1 MSRVLGRVLGI
12 DLGTT
17 QSRVAV
23 IDGGAPVTI
32 ANAEGGPATPAVV
45 AFRGQSADE
54 IWVGSSAA
62 EQVRAN
68 PRSTIRAIKRLMGRK
83 IDDPEVR
90 RHRQDV
96 SYEIIA
102 AREGEACVRVRGRR
116 YTPAEIVALIL
127 RDLKAQAERALG
139 EPATHAVI
147 SVPSYFD
154 EVQRQATRQAA
165 ALAGLDLLRLV
176 NDPTAVALAYGQQGE
191 GGGEG
196 GDGERERGEQRIAIY
211 NLGGGC
217 FDLTLLTLRGDSV
230 ETNAIWG
237 DGFLGGE
244 DFDQRI
250 AAHLADAFQ
259 SKHGLDLRPDDA
271 AMQQLKRLAVAAK
284 HALSDVD
291 STEINL
297 PVSVGATPPP
307 PPPPAGAT
315 RRPPRRRQGTP
326 HALSVTLTRAEL
338 ESLTKDLVDRTL
350 FPCEAALEDA
360 GWTAADVGVVLIA
373 GAQGRMPRA
382 RAMLG
387 EVFGKRPIVVGD
399 DAAAVGA
406 AIVGDRLRAGS
417 AGAGIVERVAISLG
431 VETAGGVFTRL
442 LPKNTP
448 LPAARTQLFSTVA
461 DAQKQIVIHV
471 VQGEREMAA
480 DNKSL
485 GRYRIAPLPPA
496 RRGEPQIEVQVSMDA
511 SGLVAVAASDL
522 QTGERQDITLAPAP
536 AVPIGTGG

>member
-23 IDGGAPVTI
+23 IDGDAPMVI
-32 ANAEGGPATPAVV
+32 PNAEGGRSTPAVV

-54 IWVGSSAA
+54 IWVGAAAA

-96 SYEIIA
+96 AYEIIA
-102 AREGEACVRVRGRR
+102 AKNGDACVRVRGRR
-116 YTPAEIVALIL
+116 YTPAEIVAMIL

-147 SVPSYFD
+147 AVPSYFD
-154 EVQRQATRQAA
+154 EIQRQATRQAA

-176 NDPTAVALAYGQQGE
+176 NDPTAVALAYGRD
-191 GGGEG
+191 
-196 GDGERERGEQRIAIY
+196 GDRGPRDEQRVAVY

-217 FDLTLLTLRGDSV
+217 FDLALLSLRGDDV
-230 ETNAIWG
+230 ETHAIWG

-250 AAHLADAFQ
+250 AAHLADAFLA
-259 SKHGLDLRPDDA
+259 KHGLDLRQDEA
-271 AMQQLKRLAVAAK
+271 AMQQLKRLGVAAK
-284 HALSDVD
+284 QTLSDAD
-291 STEINL
+291 STDVNL
-297 PVSVGATPPP
+297 PVQVGAVPP
-307 PPPPAGAT
+307 PPPPAAGVTAAAT
-315 RRPPRRRQGTP
+315 RRAPRRRQGTP
-326 HALSVTLTRAEL
+326 HALSVTLTRVEL

-360 GWTAADVGVVLIA
+360 EWSAADLDAVIVA
-373 GAQGRMPRA
+373 GTQGRMPRV
-382 RAMLG
+382 RSMLT
-387 EVFGKRPIVVGD
+387 EVFAKRPIVLDD
-399 DAAAVGA
+399 DAVAVGA

-417 AGAGIVERVAISLG
+417 ADAGIVERVAISLG

-448 LPAARTQLFSTVA
+448 LPAARSQLFSTVA
-461 DAQKQIVIHV
+461 DNQKQIVIHV

-485 GRYRIAPLPPA
+485 GRYRIAPLPPGA
-496 RRGEPQIEVQVSMDA
+496 RGAPQIQVQVSMDA
-511 SGLVAVAASDL
+511 SGLCAVAASDL
-522 QTGERQDITLAPAP
+522 HTGERQDITLAPAP
-536 AVPIGTGG
+536 AAPIGTGG

>member
-23 IDGGAPVTI
+23 VDADGPVVI
-32 ANAEGGPATPAVV
+32 PNAEGKRSTPAVV

-54 IWVGSSAA
+54 IWVGASA
-62 EQVRAN
+62 EQQVRAN
-68 PRSTIRAIKRLMGRK
+68 PRSTIRAVKRLLGRK
-83 IDDPEVR
+83 IDDPEVK

-96 SYEIIA
+96 TYEVIA
-102 AREGEACVRVRGRR
+102 AKNGDACVRVRGRR
-116 YTPAEIVALIL
+116 YTPAEIVAMIL
-127 RDLKAQAERALG
+127 RDLKASAERALG

-147 SVPSYFD
+147 TVPSYFD

-176 NDPTAVALAYGQQGE
+176 NDPSAVALAYGRDGQRGPRDE
-191 GGGEG
+191 DRVAVYDFGGGT
-196 GDGERERGEQRIAIY
+196 
-211 NLGGGC
+211 
-217 FDLTLLTLRGDSV
+217 FDLALLSLRGAEV
-230 ETNAIWG
+230 ETRAVWG

-250 AAHLADAFQ
+250 AAHLADLFHD
-259 SKHGLDLRPDDA
+259 KHGLDLRQDET

-284 HALSDVD
+284 HALSDADATDV
-291 STEINL
+291 NL
-297 PVSVGATPPP
+297 PVAVGGRPPP
-307 PPPPAGAT
+307 PPPPPVAAGASK
-315 RRPPRRRQGTP
+315 RPPRRRQGTP
-326 HALSVTLTRAEL
+326 HALSVTVTRAEL

-350 FPCEAALEDA
+350 FPCEAALQ
-360 GWTAADVGVVLIA
+360 DVGWDAEQVDAVIVS
-373 GAQGRMPRA
+373 GAQGRMPRV
-382 RAMLG
+382 RAMLA
-387 EVFGKRPIVVGD
+387 EVFGKRPIVLDD

-406 AIVGDRLRAGS
+406 AIIGERLRAS
-417 AGAGIVERVAISLG
+417 APEAGVIERVAVALG

-448 LPAARTQLFSTVA
+448 LPASRAQLFSTVA
-461 DAQKQIVIHV
+461 DDQTQILIHV

-485 GRYRIAPLPPA
+485 GRYRIGPLTRAP
-496 RRGEPQIEVQVSMDA
+496 RGMPQIAVQVSMDE
-511 SGLVAVAASDL
+511 SGLVQVAASDL
-522 QTGERQDITLAPAP
+522 QTGQRQDVSPAEP
-536 AVPIGTGG
+536 MGTGG